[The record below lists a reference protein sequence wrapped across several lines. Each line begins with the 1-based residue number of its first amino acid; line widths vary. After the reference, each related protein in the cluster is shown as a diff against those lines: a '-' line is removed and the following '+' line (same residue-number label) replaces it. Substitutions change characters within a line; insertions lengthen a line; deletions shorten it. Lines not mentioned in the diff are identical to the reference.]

1 MNHHLKASGYGI
13 VISAVLVAAFAVS
26 GCGKPKQ
33 SCVGLGCDGQ
43 VSVGLNEEC
52 VGMGCPPADAK

>member
-1 MNHHLKASGYGI
+1 MRHYKFF
-13 VISAVLVAAFAVS
+13 SAVVLVAIIAVS

-52 VGMGCPPADAK
+52 VGMGCPADAK